1 MKSLED
7 FNQTLSRLN
16 DAIFA
21 IERSDNYLEIS
32 KLEMEAVR
40 ILQLLEFQVGTIGQ
54 EMYEYVKDK
63 RNRMQRGETIAA
75 SVATVEETH
84 EDNKRSNS
92 GRAKRQSNS
101 KTKRASK

>member
-16 DAIFA
+16 DSIFA
-21 IERSDNYLEIS
+21 IERSDNFTEIS

-54 EMYEYVKDK
+54 ELYAYVKDK
-63 RNRMQRGETIAA
+63 RNRMQRGETLAA
-75 SVATVEETH
+75 VEETH
-84 EDNKRSNS
+84 EDSKRSNA